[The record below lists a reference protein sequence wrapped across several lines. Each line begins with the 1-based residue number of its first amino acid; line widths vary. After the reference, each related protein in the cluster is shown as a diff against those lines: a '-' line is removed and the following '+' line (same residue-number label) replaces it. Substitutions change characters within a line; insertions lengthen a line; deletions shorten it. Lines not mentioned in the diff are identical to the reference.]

1 MATIST
7 RFMLA
12 QVALERSKMH
22 KANKVQVNVGSLA
35 DMGKRFCSAGN
46 TRYGRGERGVGTVA
60 SVNASIAHLDG
71 FWVR

>member
-1 MATIST
+1 
-7 RFMLA
+7 
-12 QVALERSKMH
+12 MH